1 MGTRRIFDRKT
12 VGNGERVT
20 PNCRYCEHG
29 GEVSYGITDCSVK
42 GIRRAVGPRK
52 CYDFSVDGLKYEDY
66 EKG

>member
-12 VGNGERVT
+12 VGNGE
-20 PNCRYCEHG
+20 HG
-29 GEVSYGITDCSVK
+29 GKVSNGITDCSVK

-52 CYDFSVDGLKYEDY
+52 CNDFSVDGLKYEDY